1 MKIQI
6 SNFRILNSTM
16 NRLLFGA
23 AFFTLHSSL
32 FTLLASAQPAIPRD
46 AALEAKVEKTL
57 ARMTLDEK
65 IGQMLELNLDV
76 MGKMTVENAQID
88 REKVRSVLQ
97 QYGRSDAEVKE
108 MLKMTD
114 QEIIDKLG
122 AFPVDIYKGDTKRV
136 WQLNETMLDT
146 LISKWKVG
154 SILNAPGTRAPSVD
168 QWQKWI
174 RLIQEKSMKYL
185 GIPDIYGLDHNHGVT
200 YTAGGTLF
208 PQPINMGATFNT
220 ELVKTGAEIT
230 AYESR
235 AANCPWVYNPVVDL
249 SRDPRWPR
257 VYESFGEDAIVNA
270 KMVAAEIRGYQ
281 GDDNNHIDRFHVGT
295 STKHYFA
302 YGAPWT
308 GKDRTPAY
316 LSPQMIREKYF
327 EPFKAAALAGT
338 LTMMVNS
345 ASVNGV
351 PLHASYEYLT
361 KWLKEDLLWDGFLVT
376 DWADI
381 NNLFSREHVAKDK
394 KDAIRI
400 AIKAGIDMSMDPYS
414 VEFCILLKELVNEG
428 KVKMSRIDDAV
439 RRILRAKYRLGLFDE
454 PNTGGKGFEKFGSDE
469 FAAASLLAAEE
480 SIVLLKNED
489 GILPLKGNH
498 NSPLGMPLATKG
510 TQEFSTLNSQF
521 KKLLLTGP
529 NANQM
534 RCLHG
539 GWSYT
544 WQGSKA
550 EDLSEK
556 YKTIY
561 EALCNK
567 YGKDNIILE
576 QGVTYDENKAY
587 YDENE
592 PEIDKAVAAAA
603 QADIIIA
610 CIGENSYTE
619 TPGNLTDLWLSE
631 NQRNLVK
638 ALAKTGKPIIL
649 VLNEGRPR
657 LIADIEPL
665 AKAVIDILIPGN
677 YGGDA
682 LANLLAGDANF
693 SGKMPYTYPREI
705 NSLNT
710 YDYKVSEE
718 VGTMAGAY
726 NYDAKVSLQWP
737 FGYGLSYTTYEYS
750 NLKVDKASFTADDI
764 LTVTV
769 DVKNTG
775 SRAGK
780 EAVLLYSSDL
790 VASIVPDNK
799 RLRDF
804 TKISLE
810 PGETK
815 TVTFQLPAKALAF
828 VGADGKWT
836 LEEGDFLLKVGNQ
849 QIGTACTKTKVW
861 DTPNI

>member
-1 MKIQI
+1 MKR
-6 SNFRILNSTM
+6 SF
-16 NRLLFGA
+16 LFFVLGLIV
-23 AFFTLHSSL
+23 TS
-32 FTLLASAQPAIPRD
+32 ASAQKPAIPRD
-46 AALEAKVEKTL
+46 AALEAKIEKTL
-57 ARMTLDEK
+57 SKMTLDEK

-76 MGKMTVENAQID
+76 MGKMTVENAKVD

-97 QYGRSDAEVKE
+97 QYGRSDAEIDAMV
-108 MLKMTD
+108 KMTD

-122 AFPVDIYKGDTKRV
+122 SFPVDIYKGETKRV
-136 WQLNETMLDT
+136 WKLNEAMLDT

-154 SILNAPGTRAPSVD
+154 SILNAPGSSAATMD
-168 QWQKWI
+168 QWQQWI
-174 RLIQEKSMKYL
+174 RQIQAKSMKYL

-200 YTAGGTLF
+200 YTQGGTLF
-208 PQPINMGATFNT
+208 PQPINLGASFNT
-220 ELVKTGAEIT
+220 ELAFRGAEIT

-270 KMVAAEIRGYQ
+270 KMVAAEIKGYQ
-281 GDDNNHIDRFHVGT
+281 GEDNNHIDRFHVGT

-316 LSPQMIREKYF
+316 LAPQMIREKYF

-345 ASVNGV
+345 ASINGV
-351 PLHASYEYLT
+351 PVHASYEYLT
-361 KWLKEDLLWDGFLVT
+361 KWLKEDLQWDGFLVT

-381 NNLFSREHVAKDK
+381 NNLYSREKVAKDK

-400 AIKAGIDMSMDPYS
+400 AINAGIDMSMDPYS

-428 KVKMSRIDDAV
+428 KVPMTRIDDAV

-454 PNTGGKGFEKFGSDE
+454 PNTGGKGFEKFGSEE
-469 FAAASLLAAEE
+469 FAHASLKAAEE
-480 SIVLLKNED
+480 SEVLLKNES
-489 GILPLKGNH
+489 ILPLAKG
-498 NSPLGMPLATKG
+498 
-510 TQEFSTLNSQF
+510 
-521 KKLLLTGP
+521 KKILLTGP

-544 WQGSKA
+544 WQGSRA
-550 EDLSEK
+550 ENLAEK
-556 YKTIY
+556 YNTIY

-567 YGKDNIILE
+567 YGKENVILE
-576 QGVTYDENKAY
+576 QGVTYNENGAY

-603 QADIIIA
+603 KADVIIA
-610 CIGENSYTE
+610 AIGENSYTE

-665 AKAVIDILIPGN
+665 AKAVVDILIPGN

-693 SGKMPYTYPREI
+693 SAKLPYTYPREI

-737 FGYGLSYTTYEYS
+737 FGYGLSYTTFEYS
-750 NLKVDKASFTADDI
+750 NLKVDKAQFTADDI
-764 LTVTV
+764 LTVSV

-775 SRAGK
+775 SCAGK

-790 VASIVPDNK
+790 IASIVPDNK

-804 TKISLE
+804 TKISLNA
-810 PGETK
+810 GETK
-815 TVTFQLPAKALAF
+815 TVTFKLPANKLAF
-828 VGADGKWT
+828 VGADGRWT
-836 LEEGDFLLKVGNQ
+836 LEEGDFILKIGNQ
-849 QIGTACTKTKVW
+849 TVPTVCTQTKIW
-861 DTPNI
+861 DEPNI

>member
-1 MKIQI
+1 MKKR
-6 SNFRILNSTM
+6 FLILVSACVAI
-16 NRLLFGA
+16 A
-23 AFFTLHSSL
+23 AQ
-32 FTLLASAQPAIPRD
+32 AQKPAIPRD

-57 ARMTLDEK
+57 AKMTLDEK
-65 IGQMLELNLDV
+65 IGQMLELNLDII
-76 MGKMTVENAQID
+76 GKMTVENAKVD

-97 QYGRSDAEVKE
+97 QYGRSAEEVE
-108 MLKMTD
+108 NMLKKTD
-114 QEIIDKLG
+114 QEIIDLLG
-122 AFPVDIYKGDTKRV
+122 GFPVDIYQGDTKRV
-136 WQLNETMLDT
+136 WKLNEVMLDT

-154 SILNAPGTRAPSVD
+154 SILNAPGTRAPKVD
-168 QWQKWI
+168 EWQKWI

-200 YTAGGTLF
+200 YTQGGTLF
-208 PQPINMGATFNT
+208 PQPINLGASFNT
-220 ELVKTGAEIT
+220 DLAFRGAEIT

-257 VYESFGEDAIVNA
+257 VYESFGEDAILNA
-270 KMVAAEIRGYQ
+270 KMVVAEIKGYQ
-281 GDDNNHIDRFHVGT
+281 GEDNNHIDRFHVGT

-316 LSPQMIREKYF
+316 LNPQMIREKYF

-351 PLHASYEYLT
+351 PVHASYEYLT
-361 KWLKEDLLWDGFLVT
+361 KWLKEDLQWDGFLVT

-381 NNLFSREHVAKDK
+381 NNLFSREKVAKDK

-400 AIKAGIDMSMDPYS
+400 AINAGIDMSMDPYS
-414 VEFCILLKELVNEG
+414 VDFCILLKELVLEG
-428 KVKMSRIDDAV
+428 KVKQERIDDAV

-454 PNTGGKGFEKFGSDE
+454 PNTGGKGFEKFGCEE
-469 FAAASLLAAEE
+469 FAQASLKAAEE

-489 GILPLKGNH
+489 NILPLNGQSSMVNGQSSMV
-498 NSPLGMPLATKG
+498 NG
-510 TQEFSTLNSQF
+510 QC
-521 KKLLLTGP
+521 KKILLTGP

-556 YKTIY
+556 YNTIY

-567 YGKDNIILE
+567 YGKENIILE
-576 QGVTYDENKAY
+576 QGVTYNENGAY

-603 QADIIIA
+603 KADVIIA
-610 CIGENSYTE
+610 AIGENSYTE
-619 TPGNLTDLWLSE
+619 TPGNLSDLWLSE

-638 ALAKTGKPIIL
+638 AFAKTGKPIIL

-665 AKAVIDILIPGN
+665 AKAVVDILIPGN

-693 SGKMPYTYPREI
+693 SAKMPYTYPREI

-737 FGYGLSYTTYEYS
+737 FGFGLSYTTFEYS
-750 NLKVDKASFTADDI
+750 NMKVDKSQFTADDV

-775 SRAGK
+775 AKAGK

-790 VASIVPDNK
+790 IASVVPDNR

-810 PGETK
+810 PGEVK
-815 TVTFQLPAKALAF
+815 TVTFQLPASKLAF

-836 LEEGDFLLKVGNQ
+836 LEEGDFILKIGNQ
-849 QIGTACTKTKVW
+849 TVPTACTQTKIW
-861 DTPNI
+861 DEPNI

>member
-1 MKIQI
+1 MMTTCVLAL
-6 SNFRILNSTM
+6 SAMTM
-16 NRLLFGA
+16 
-23 AFFTLHSSL
+23 
-32 FTLLASAQPAIPRD
+32 SAQPAIPRD
-46 AALEAKVEKTL
+46 AALEAKIEKTL
-57 ARMTLDEK
+57 AKMTLDEK

-76 MGKMTVENAQID
+76 MGKMTVENAKVD
-88 REKVRSVLQ
+88 REKVRSVMQ
-97 QYGRSDAEVKE
+97 QYGRSDQETEA

-114 QEIIDKLG
+114 QQIIDKLG
-122 AFPVDIYKGDTKRV
+122 AFPVDIYSGETKRV
-136 WQLNETMLDT
+136 WKINETMLDT

-154 SILNAPGTRAPSVD
+154 SILNAPGSRAANKD
-168 QWQKWI
+168 DWQKWI
-174 RLIQEKSMKYL
+174 RLIQEKSMKHL
-185 GIPDIYGLDHNHGVT
+185 GIPNIYGLDHNHGVT
-200 YTAGGTLF
+200 YTQGGTLF
-208 PQPINMGATFNT
+208 PQPINIGASFNVLLA
-220 ELVKTGAEIT
+220 EEGAEIT

-257 VYESFGEDAIVNA
+257 VYESFGEDAILNA
-270 KMVAAEIRGYQ
+270 QMVAHEIKGYQ
-281 GDDNNHIDRFHVGT
+281 GDDPNHIDRFHVGT

-316 LSPQMIREKYF
+316 LSPLMLREKYF

-345 ASVNGV
+345 ASINGV
-351 PLHASYEYLT
+351 PVHASYEYLT
-361 KWLKEDLLWDGFLVT
+361 KWLKEDLQWDGFLVT

-381 NNLFSREHVAKDK
+381 NNLYTREKVAKDK

-400 AIKAGIDMSMDPYS
+400 AINAGIDMSMDPYS

-428 KVKMSRIDDAV
+428 KVKMERIDDAV

-454 PNTGGKGFEKFGSDE
+454 PNTGGEGYEKFGCDE
-469 FAAASLLAAEE
+469 FAAASLKAAEE
-480 SIVLLKNED
+480 SEILLKNED
-489 GILPLKGNH
+489 NILPLAKG
-498 NSPLGMPLATKG
+498 
-510 TQEFSTLNSQF
+510 
-521 KKLLLTGP
+521 KKILLTGP

-550 EDLSEK
+550 EDMSEK
-556 YKTIY
+556 YNTIY

-567 YGKDNIILE
+567 YGKENVILE
-576 QGVTYDENKAY
+576 QGVTYNEDGAY

-592 PEIDKAVAAAA
+592 PQIDKAVAAAA
-603 QADIIIA
+603 QADVIIA
-610 CIGENSYTE
+610 AIGENSYTE

-665 AKAVIDILIPGN
+665 AKAVVDILIPGN
-677 YGGDA
+677 YGADA

-693 SGKMPYTYPREI
+693 SARLPYTYPREI

-737 FGYGLSYTTYEYS
+737 FGYGLSYTTFEYS
-750 NLKVDKASFTADDI
+750 NITVDKEEFTADDTLFVGVEI
-764 LTVTV
+764 
-769 DVKNTG
+769 KNTG
-775 SRAGK
+775 KRTGK
-780 EAVLLYSSDL
+780 EVVLLYSSDL
-790 VASIVPDNK
+790 VASVVPDNK

-804 TKISLE
+804 SKVELE
-810 PGETK
+810 PDQDVAVIFEI
-815 TVTFQLPAKALAF
+815 PAKELAY
-828 VGADGKWT
+828 VGADGKWI
-836 LEEGDFLLKVGNQ
+836 LEEGDFILKIGNLT
-849 QIGTACTKTKVW
+849 IPARCTKTKVW

>member
-1 MKIQI
+1 MFLLSLQAEFI
-6 SNFRILNSTM
+6 NSTQFM
-16 NRLLFGA
+16 KKTILSITMICA
-23 AFFTLHSSL
+23 ATMMQ
-32 FTLLASAQPAIPRD
+32 AQKPAIPRD
-46 AALEAKVEKTL
+46 AVLEAKIEKTL
-57 ARMTLDEK
+57 AKMTLDEK
-65 IGQMLELNLDV
+65 IGQMLELNLDII
-76 MGKMTVENAQID
+76 GKMTVENAKVD
-88 REKVRSVLQ
+88 REKVRSVMQ
-97 QYGRSDAEVKE
+97 QYGRSEAEIKDL
-108 MLKMTD
+108 LKMTD
-114 QEIIDKLG
+114 QQIIDKLG
-122 AFPVDIYKGDTKRV
+122 GFPVDIYQGDTKRV
-136 WQLNETMLDT
+136 WKLNEQMLDT

-154 SILNAPGTRAPSVD
+154 SILNAPGTKAPTVA
-168 QWQKWI
+168 QWQQWI
-174 RLIQEKSMKYL
+174 QLIQKKSMKYL

-200 YTAGGTLF
+200 YTQGGTLF
-208 PQPINMGATFNT
+208 PQPINLGASFNT
-220 ELVKTGAEIT
+220 ELARRGAEIT

-257 VYESFGEDAIVNA
+257 VYESFGEDAIVNS
-270 KMVAAEIRGYQ
+270 KMVTAEIKGYQ
-281 GDDNNHIDRFHVGT
+281 GDDNNHIDQYHVGT

-351 PLHASYEYLT
+351 PVHASYEYLT
-361 KWLKEDLLWDGFLVT
+361 KWLKEDLQWDGFLVT

-400 AIKAGIDMSMDPYS
+400 AINAGIDMSMDPYS
-414 VEFCILLKELVNEG
+414 VEFCILLKELVQEG

-439 RRILRAKYRLGLFDE
+439 RRILRAKYRLGLFE
-454 PNTGGKGFEKFGSDE
+454 KPNTGGKGFEKFGSAE
-469 FAAASLLAAEE
+469 FAAASLKAAEE
-480 SIVLLKNED
+480 SEVLLKNE
-489 GILPLKGNH
+489 GNILPLAKG
-498 NSPLGMPLATKG
+498 
-510 TQEFSTLNSQF
+510 
-521 KKLLLTGP
+521 KKILLTGP

-550 EDLSEK
+550 EELSEK
-556 YKTIY
+556 YNTIY

-567 YGKDNIILE
+567 YGKENIILE
-576 QGVTYDENKAY
+576 QGVTYNEDGAY
-587 YDENE
+587 YDENT

-603 QADIIIA
+603 KADVIIA
-610 CIGENSYTE
+610 AIGENSYTE

-665 AKAVIDILIPGN
+665 AKAVVDILIPGN

-693 SGKMPYTYPREI
+693 SAKMPYTYPREI

-737 FGYGLSYTTYEYS
+737 FGYGLSYTTFEYS
-750 NLKVDKASFTADDI
+750 NLKVDKAAFTADDM
-764 LTVTV
+764 LTISV

-775 SRAGK
+775 AKTGK

-804 TKISLE
+804 TKIELQ

-836 LEEGDFLLKVGNQ
+836 LEEGDFILKIGNQ
-849 QIGTACTKTKVW
+849 TAPIVCKQTKVW
-861 DTPNI
+861 DEPNI

>member
-1 MKIQI
+1 MIT
-6 SNFRILNSTM
+6 NSIK
-16 NRLLFGA
+16 RLALGV
-23 AFFTLHSSL
+23 AFFTLSPFHL
-32 FTLLASAQPAIPRD
+32 FTSAQAIPRD

-76 MGKMTVENAQID
+76 MGKMTVENAQVD

-220 ELVKTGAEIT
+220 ELVFKGAEIT

-302 YGAPWT
+302 YGAPWS

-345 ASVNGV
+345 ASINGV
-351 PLHASYEYLT
+351 PVHASYEYLT
-361 KWLKEDLLWDGFLVT
+361 KWLKEDLQWDGFLVT

-400 AIKAGIDMSMDPYS
+400 AINAGIDMSMDPYS

-454 PNTGGKGFEKFGSDE
+454 PNTGGKGFEKFGCDE
-469 FAAASLLAAEE
+469 FAAASLKAAEE
-480 SIVLLKNED
+480 SIVLLKNETSPNLPK
-489 GILPLKGNH
+489 GEGLLPLTQEKLQKLH
-498 NSPLGMPLATKG
+498 STSPLAGDKRG
-510 TQEFSTLNSQF
+510 VSI
-521 KKLLLTGP
+521 LLTGP

-556 YKTIY
+556 YNTIY

-567 YGKDNIILE
+567 YGKENIILE

-665 AKAVIDILIPGN
+665 AKAVVDILIPGN

-693 SGKMPYTYPREI
+693 SAKMPYTYPREI

-750 NLKVDKASFTADDI
+750 NLKVDKASFTADDM

-828 VGADGKWT
+828 VGADGKWI

>member
-1 MKIQI
+1 MLKQLTL
-6 SNFRILNSTM
+6 SAV
-16 NRLLFGA
+16 LLMAGT
-23 AFFTLHSSL
+23 TLM
-32 FTLLASAQPAIPRD
+32 AQGPATFRD
-46 AALEAKVEKTL
+46 AKLEAKVEKTL
-57 ARMTLDEK
+57 SKMTLDEK

-76 MGKMTVENAQID
+76 MGKMTVENAKVD

-97 QYGRSDAEVKE
+97 QYGRPESEVNA

-122 AFPVDIYKGDTKRV
+122 NYPVDIYQGETKRI
-136 WQLNETMLDT
+136 WKLNETMLDT

-154 SILNAPGTRAPSVD
+154 SILNAPGTRAPSVE
-168 QWQKWI
+168 QWQEWI
-174 RLIQEKSMKYL
+174 QLIQQKSMKYL

-200 YTAGGTLF
+200 YTQGGTLF
-208 PQPINMGATFNT
+208 PQPINLGATFNT
-220 ELVKTGAEIT
+220 ELARIGAEIT

-257 VYESFGEDAIVNA
+257 VYESFGEDAIVNS
-270 KMVAAEIRGYQ
+270 KMVVAEIKGYQ
-281 GDDNNHIDRFHVGT
+281 GDDPNHIDQFHVGT

-327 EPFKAAALAGT
+327 EPFKQAALAGT

-345 ASVNGV
+345 ASINGV
-351 PLHASYEYLT
+351 PVHASYEYLT
-361 KWLKEDLLWDGFLVT
+361 KWLKEDLGWDGFLVT

-381 NNLFSREHVAKDK
+381 NNLFSREKVAKDK

-400 AIKAGIDMSMDPYS
+400 AINAGIDMSMDPYS
-414 VEFCILLKELVNEG
+414 VEFCVLLKELVNEG

-439 RRILRAKYRLGLFDE
+439 RRILRAKYRLGLFDK

-469 FAAASLLAAEE
+469 FAQQALQAAEE
-480 SIVLLKNED
+480 SMVLLKNE
-489 GILPLKGNH
+489 GNLLPLDG
-498 NSPLGMPLATKG
+498 SR
-510 TQEFSTLNSQF
+510 F
-521 KKLLLTGP
+521 KVQCSKILLTGP

-556 YKTIY
+556 YNTIY

-567 YGKDNIILE
+567 YGQENIILE
-576 QGVTYDENKAY
+576 QGVTYNENGAY
-587 YDENE
+587 YDENK
-592 PEIDKAVAAAA
+592 PEIEKAVKAAA
-603 QADIIIA
+603 QADVIIA

-619 TPGNLTDLWLSE
+619 TPGNLSDLWLSK
-631 NQRNLVK
+631 NQRDLVK
-638 ALAKTGKPIIL
+638 ALAKTGKPIVL

-665 AKAVIDILIPGN
+665 AKAVVDILIPGN

-737 FGYGLSYTTYEYS
+737 FGYGMSYTTFEYS
-750 NLKVDKASFTADDI
+750 NLRVDRQQFTADDV
-764 LTVTV
+764 LTVSV

-790 VASIVPDNK
+790 VASIVPDNR

-804 TKISLE
+804 SKVALE

-815 TVTFQLPAKALAF
+815 TVTFRLPAKDLAF
-828 VGADGKWT
+828 VGADCRWT
-836 LEEGDFLLKVGNQ
+836 LEEGDFVLR
-849 QIGTACTKTKVW
+849 IGRLEQTITCSQTKVW
-861 DTPNI
+861 DEPNI

>member
-1 MKIQI
+1 MKQ
-6 SNFRILNSTM
+6 
-16 NRLLFGA
+16 LFLSA
-23 AFFTLHSSL
+23 VLMLMETSL
-32 FTLLASAQPAIPRD
+32 FAQKPAIPRD
-46 AALEAKVEKTL
+46 AKIEAKIEKQL
-57 ARMTLDEK
+57 AKMSLDEK
-65 IGQMLELNLDV
+65 IGQMLELNLDI
-76 MGKMTVENAQID
+76 MGK
-88 REKVRSVLQ
+88 
-97 QYGRSDAEVKE
+97 YDAN
-108 MLKMTD
+108 
-114 QEIIDKLG
+114 G
-122 AFPVDIYKGDTKRV
+122 V
-136 WQLNETMLDT
+136 WKLNETMLDT
-146 LISKWKVG
+146 CISKYKVG
-154 SILNAPGTRAPSVD
+154 SLLNAPGTRAATID
-168 QWQKWI
+168 QWQYWI
-174 RLIQEKSMKYL
+174 RLIQEKSMKHI

-200 YTAGGTLF
+200 YTQGGTLF
-208 PQPINMGATFNT
+208 PQPINLGASFNT
-220 ELVKTGAEIT
+220 ELARIGAEIT

-249 SRDPRWPR
+249 GRDPRWPR
-257 VYESFGEDAIVNA
+257 IWESFGEDAIVNS
-270 KMVAAEIRGYQ
+270 KMVVAQLKGYQ
-281 GDDNNHIDRFHVGT
+281 GNDPNHIDRFHVGT

-316 LSPQMIREKYF
+316 LNPQIIREKYF

-361 KWLKEDLLWDGFLVT
+361 KWLKEDLQWDGFLVT

-381 NNLFSREHVAKDK
+381 NNLFTREKVAKDK

-400 AIKAGIDMSMDPYS
+400 AINAGIDMSMDPYS
-414 VEFCILLKELVNEG
+414 VDFCILLKQLVQEG
-428 KVKMSRIDDAV
+428 QVKMDRIDDAV

-454 PNTGGKGFEKFGSDE
+454 PNTGGKGYEKFGCEE
-469 FAAASLLAAEE
+469 FAQASLKAAEE
-480 SIVLLKNED
+480 SIVLLKND
-489 GILPLKGNH
+489 GILPLQTSNVKI
-498 NSPLGMPLATKG
+498 
-510 TQEFSTLNSQF
+510 
-521 KKLLLTGP
+521 LLTGP

-544 WQGSKA
+544 WQGSRA

-556 YKTIY
+556 YNTIY
-561 EALCNK
+561 EALCQK
-567 YGKDNIILE
+567 YGQGNVILE
-576 QGVTYDENKAY
+576 QGVTYNEEGVY
-587 YDENE
+587 YNE
-592 PEIDKAVAAAA
+592 HTPEIDKAVAAAA
-603 QADIIIA
+603 GADVIIA

-619 TPGNLTDLWLSE
+619 TPGNLSNLWLSE

-638 ALAKTGKPIIL
+638 ELAKTGKPVIL

-657 LIADIEPL
+657 LIADIEPI
-665 AKAVIDILIPGN
+665 AKAVVDIFLPGN

-693 SGKMPYTYPREI
+693 SAKMPYTYPKEI
-705 NSLNT
+705 NSLHT

-726 NYDAKVSLQWP
+726 DYDAKVSLQWP
-737 FGYGLSYTTYEYS
+737 FGYGLSYTTFEYS
-750 NLKVDKASFTADDI
+750 NLRVDKTSFTADDM
-764 LTVTV
+764 LTVSV

-790 VASIVPDNK
+790 VASIVPDNR

-804 TKISLE
+804 TKVELQ
-810 PGETK
+810 PGEQK
-815 TVTFQLPAKALAF
+815 TVTFQLPAKQLAF
-828 VGADGKWT
+828 VGADCRWT
-836 LEEGDFLLKVGNQ
+836 LEEGDFKLRVGRLEQ
-849 QIGTACTKTKVW
+849 TITCSQTKIW

>member
-1 MKIQI
+1 MMKK
-6 SNFRILNSTM
+6 
-16 NRLLFGA
+16 
-23 AFFTLHSSL
+23 TLTSIIIGCAVGVAMAQSSV
-32 FTLLASAQPAIPRD
+32 TPAIPRD
-46 AALEAKVEKTL
+46 AKMEAKIEKTL
-57 ARMTLDEK
+57 KKMTLDEK

-76 MGKMTVENAQID
+76 MGKMTIENAKVD
-88 REKVRSVLQ
+88 REKVRSVMQ
-97 QYGRSDAEVKE
+97 QYGRSAEETKAI
-108 MLKMTD
+108 LKMTD

-122 AFPVDIYKGDTKRV
+122 GFPVDIYSGDTKRV
-136 WQLNETMLDT
+136 WKLNETMLDT

-168 QWQKWI
+168 QWQEWI
-174 RLIQEKSMKYL
+174 KLIQEKSMKYI

-200 YTAGGTLF
+200 YTQGGTLF
-208 PQPINMGATFNT
+208 PQPINLGASFNT
-220 ELVKTGAEIT
+220 DLAFIGAEIT

-257 VYESFGEDAIVNA
+257 VYESFGEDAILNS
-270 KMVAAEIRGYQ
+270 KMVVAEIKGYQ
-281 GDDNNHIDRFHVGT
+281 GDDPNHIDRFHVGT

-351 PLHASYEYLT
+351 PVHASYEYLT
-361 KWLKEDLLWDGFLVT
+361 KWLKEDLGWDGMLVT

-381 NNLFSREHVAKDK
+381 NNLYTREKVAKDK

-400 AIKAGIDMSMDPYS
+400 AINAGIDMSMDPYS
-414 VEFCILLKELVNEG
+414 VEFCVLLKELVNEG
-428 KVKMSRIDDAV
+428 KVPMSRIDDAV
-439 RRILRAKYRLGLFDE
+439 RRILRVKYRLNLFTE
-454 PNTGGKGFEKFGSDE
+454 PNTGGKGFEKFGCDE
-469 FAAASLLAAEE
+469 FAAKALQAAEE
-480 SIVLLKNED
+480 SIVLLKND
-489 GILPLKGNH
+489 GLLPLVKG
-498 NSPLGMPLATKG
+498 
-510 TQEFSTLNSQF
+510 
-521 KKLLLTGP
+521 KKILLTGP

-550 EDLSEK
+550 EDLAEK
-556 YKTIY
+556 YNTIY

-567 YGKDNIILE
+567 YGKENIILE
-576 QGVTYDENKAY
+576 QGVTYKEDGAY

-592 PEIDKAVAAAA
+592 PQIEKAVAAAA
-603 QADIIIA
+603 KADVIIA
-610 CIGENSYTE
+610 AIGENSYTE
-619 TPGNLTDLWLSE
+619 TPGNLSDLWLSE

-638 ALAKTGKPIIL
+638 ELAKTGKPIIL
-649 VLNEGRPR
+649 ILNEGRPR

-665 AKAVIDILIPGN
+665 AKSVVNILIPGN

-693 SGKMPYTYPREI
+693 SAKMPYTYPREI

-737 FGYGLSYTTYEYS
+737 FGYGISYTTYEYS
-750 NLKVDKASFTADDI
+750 NLKVDKPSFTADDI

-804 TKISLE
+804 TKIALE
-810 PGETK
+810 PGEVK
-815 TVTFQLPAKALAF
+815 TVTFQLPAKNLAF

-836 LEEGDFLLKVGNQ
+836 LEEGDFNLKVGNQ
-849 QIGTACTKTKVW
+849 TVPTACSQTKVW
-861 DTPNI
+861 DEPNI

>member
-1 MKIQI
+1 MKKMMTTCVLAL
-6 SNFRILNSTM
+6 SAMTM
-16 NRLLFGA
+16 
-23 AFFTLHSSL
+23 
-32 FTLLASAQPAIPRD
+32 SAQPAIPRD
-46 AALEAKVEKTL
+46 AALEAKIEKTL
-57 ARMTLDEK
+57 AKMTLDEK

-76 MGKMTVENAQID
+76 MGKMTVENAKVD

-97 QYGRSDAEVKE
+97 QYGRSSEEVE
-108 MLKMTD
+108 DMLKQTD
-114 QEIIDKLG
+114 QQIIDKLG
-122 AFPVDIYKGDTKRV
+122 AFPVDIYQGETKRV

-174 RLIQEKSMKYL
+174 RLIQEKSMKYI
-185 GIPDIYGLDHNHGVT
+185 GVPDIYGLDHNHGVT

-208 PQPINMGATFNT
+208 PQPINIGASFNT
-220 ELVKTGAEIT
+220 ELAKTGAEIT

-235 AANCPWVYNPVVDL
+235 AGNCPWVYNPVVDL

-257 VYESFGEDAIVNA
+257 VWESFGEDAIVNS
-270 KMVAAEIRGYQ
+270 KMVVAEIKGYQ
-281 GDDNNHIDRFHVGT
+281 GDDPNHIDRFHVGT

-316 LSPQMIREKYF
+316 LSPQMLREKYF
-327 EPFKAAALAGT
+327 EPFKQAALAGT

-345 ASVNGV
+345 ASINGV
-351 PLHASYEYLT
+351 PVHASYEYLT
-361 KWLKEDLLWDGFLVT
+361 KWLKEDLQWDGFLVT

-381 NNLFSREHVAKDK
+381 NNLFSREKVAKDK

-400 AIKAGIDMSMDPYS
+400 AVNAGIDMSMDPYS
-414 VEFCILLKELVNEG
+414 VDFCILLKELVNEG
-428 KVKMSRIDDAV
+428 KVSMARIDDAV

-454 PNTGGKGFEKFGSDE
+454 PNTGGKGYEKFGSDE
-469 FAAASLLAAEE
+469 FAAASLRAAEE

-489 GILPLKGNH
+489 NILPLDI
-498 NSPLGMPLATKG
+498 TK
-510 TQEFSTLNSQF
+510 F
-521 KKLLLTGP
+521 KAQSSKFKVLLTGP

-544 WQGSKA
+544 WQGSRA
-550 EDLSEK
+550 EELTEK
-556 YKTIY
+556 YNTIY
-561 EALCNK
+561 EALCQK
-567 YGKDNIILE
+567 YGKENIILE
-576 QGVTYDENKAY
+576 QGVTYNENGAY

-592 PEIDKAVAAAA
+592 PEIQKAVDAAA

-638 ALAKTGKPIIL
+638 ALAQTNKPIIL

-657 LIADIEPL
+657 LITDIEPL
-665 AKAVIDILIPGN
+665 AKAVVDIFIPGN
-677 YGGDA
+677 YGADA
-682 LANLLAGDANF
+682 LVNLLAGDVNF
-693 SGKMPYTYPREI
+693 SAKMPYTYPREI

-726 NYDAKVSLQWP
+726 NYDAKVSLMWP
-737 FGYGLSYTTYEYS
+737 FGYGLSYTTYEYA
-750 NLKVDKASFTADDI
+750 NLQVDKSSFTASDM

-775 SRAGK
+775 NRAGK

-790 VASIVPDNK
+790 IASVVPDNK

-804 TKISLE
+804 TKIELQ

-815 TVTFQLPAKALAF
+815 TVTFQLPAKSLAF
-828 VGADGKWT
+828 VGADGRWT
-836 LEEGDFLLKVGNQ
+836 LEEGDFLLK
-849 QIGTACTKTKVW
+849 IGSQSVRTACSETKVW

>member
-1 MKIQI
+1 M
-6 SNFRILNSTM
+6 RYLLSTVVLM
-16 NRLLFGA
+16 LTA
-23 AFFTLHSSL
+23 MPV
-32 FTLLASAQPAIPRD
+32 SAQFAIPRD
-46 AALEAKVEKTL
+46 AKLEAKVEKTL
-57 ARMTLDEK
+57 GKMTLDEK
-65 IGQMLELNLDV
+65 IGQMLQLNLDI
-76 MGKMTVENAQID
+76 MGK
-88 REKVRSVLQ
+88 
-97 QYGRSDAEVKE
+97 YDAS
-108 MLKMTD
+108 
-114 QEIIDKLG
+114 
-122 AFPVDIYKGDTKRV
+122 RV

-146 LISKWKVG
+146 CISKWKVG
-154 SILNAPGTRAPSVD
+154 SILNAPGTRAATVA
-168 QWQKWI
+168 QWQEWI
-174 RLIQEKSMKYL
+174 ELIQKKSMKYL

-200 YTAGGTLF
+200 YTQGGTLF
-208 PQPINMGATFNT
+208 PQPINIGASFNT
-220 ELVKTGAEIT
+220 ELARIGAEIT

-235 AANCPWVYNPVVDL
+235 AANCPWVFNPVVDL

-257 VYESFGEDAIVNA
+257 VWESFGEDAVVNS
-270 KMVAAEIRGYQ
+270 KMVVAEIKGYQ
-281 GDDNNHIDRFHVGT
+281 GDDPNHIDQYHVGT

-327 EPFKAAALAGT
+327 EPFKQAALAGT

-345 ASVNGV
+345 GSINGV
-351 PLHASYEYLT
+351 PVHASYEYLT
-361 KWLKEDLLWDGFLVT
+361 KWLKEDLQWDGFLVT

-400 AIKAGIDMSMDPYS
+400 AINAGIDMSMDPYS
-414 VEFCILLKELVNEG
+414 VDFCVLLKELVNEG

-439 RRILRAKYRLGLFDE
+439 RRILRAKYRLGLFDK
-454 PNTGGKGFEKFGSDE
+454 PNTGGKGYEKFGSDE
-469 FAAASLLAAEE
+469 HAQKALQAAEE
-480 SIVLLKNED
+480 SEVLLKNE
-489 GILPLKGNH
+489 GNILPLDKG
-498 NSPLGMPLATKG
+498 
-510 TQEFSTLNSQF
+510 
-521 KKLLLTGP
+521 KKILLTGP

-544 WQGSKA
+544 WQGSNA
-550 EDLSEK
+550 EDLAEK
-556 YKTIY
+556 YNTIY

-567 YGKDNIILE
+567 YGKDYIILE
-576 QGVTYDENKAY
+576 QGVTYKERGRY
-587 YDENE
+587 HEENE
-592 PEIDKAVAAAA
+592 PQIQKAVNAAA
-603 QADIIIA
+603 QADVIIA

-619 TPGNLTDLWLSE
+619 TPGNLSDLWLSK
-631 NQRNLVK
+631 NQRDLVK

-665 AKAVIDILIPGN
+665 AKAVVDILIPGN

-682 LANLLAGDANF
+682 LANLLAGDTNF

-710 YDYKVSEE
+710 YDYKVSEA

-737 FGYGLSYTTYEYS
+737 FGYGISYTTYEYS
-750 NLKVDKASFTADDI
+750 NLRVDKTSFTANDI

-790 VASIVPDNK
+790 VASIVPDNR

-804 TKISLE
+804 TKIALE

-815 TVTFQLPAKALAF
+815 TITFQLPAKNLAF
-828 VGADGKWT
+828 VGADGRWT
-836 LEEGDFLLKVGNQ
+836 LEEGDFLLRVGRL
-849 QIGTACTKTKVW
+849 TVPTVCRETKIW
-861 DTPNI
+861 DKPNI

>member
-1 MKIQI
+1 MKRTFLTII
-6 SNFRILNSTM
+6 ITCAVA
-16 NRLLFGA
+16 GVW
-23 AFFTLHSSL
+23 
-32 FTLLASAQPAIPRD
+32 AQLRKPAIPRD
-46 AALEAKVEKTL
+46 EKLEAKVEKTL
-57 ARMTLDEK
+57 SKMSLDEK

-76 MGKMTVENAQID
+76 MGKMTVENAKVD
-88 REKVRSVLQ
+88 RDKVRSVLQ
-97 QYGRSDAEVKE
+97 QYGRSTKDIEDL
-108 MLKMTD
+108 LKMTD
-114 QEIIDKLG
+114 EQIIERLG
-122 AFPVDIYKGDTKRV
+122 SFPVDIYKGESRRV
-136 WQLNETMLDT
+136 WKLNENMLDT

-154 SILNAPGTRAPSVD
+154 SILNAPGTRAPSVE
-168 QWQKWI
+168 QWQQWI
-174 RLIQEKSMKYL
+174 GVIQEKSMKYL

-200 YTAGGTLF
+200 YTQGGTLF
-208 PQPINMGATFNT
+208 PQPINIGATFNT
-220 ELVKTGAEIT
+220 ELAKIGAEIT

-235 AANCPWVYNPVVDL
+235 AGNCPWVYNPVVDL

-257 VYESFGEDAIVNA
+257 VWESFGEDAIVNA
-270 KMVAAEIRGYQ
+270 RMVEAEIKGYQ
-281 GDDNNHIDRFHVGT
+281 GDDPNHIDKYHVGT

-302 YGAPWT
+302 YGAPWS

-345 ASVNGV
+345 GSVNGV
-351 PLHASYEYLT
+351 PVHASYEYLT
-361 KWLKEDLLWDGFLVT
+361 KWLKEDLQWDGFLVT

-394 KDAIRI
+394 KDAIRM
-400 AIKAGIDMSMDPYS
+400 AINAGIDMSMDPYS

-428 KVKMSRIDDAV
+428 KVPMSRIDDAV
-439 RRILRAKYRLGLFDE
+439 RRILRAKYRLGLFE
-454 PNTGGKGFEKFGSDE
+454 KPTTGGKGYEKFGSQEHADK
-469 FAAASLLAAEE
+469 ALQAAEE
-480 SIVLLKNED
+480 SMVLLKNKD
-489 GILPLKGNH
+489 NILPLK
-498 NSPLGMPLATKG
+498 T
-510 TQEFSTLNSQF
+510 NSQQPTA
-521 KKLLLTGP
+521 KILLTGP

-556 YKTIY
+556 YNTIY

-567 YGKDNIILE
+567 FGKENIILE
-576 QGVTYDENKAY
+576 QGVTYNENGAY
-587 YDENE
+587 YDELE
-592 PEIDKAVAAAA
+592 PQIDKAVTAAA
-603 QADIIIA
+603 QADVIIA
-610 CIGENSYTE
+610 AIGENSYTE
-619 TPGNLTDLWLSE
+619 TPGNLSDLWLSE

-638 ALAKTGKPIIL
+638 ELAKTGKPIVL

-657 LIADIEPL
+657 LLSDIEPL
-665 AKAVIDILIPGN
+665 AAAVVDIFIPGN

-726 NYDAKVSLQWP
+726 NYDAKVSLMWP
-737 FGYGLSYTTYEYS
+737 FGYGLSYTTFEYS
-750 NLKVDKASFTADDI
+750 NLRVDKKNFTADDV
-764 LTVTV
+764 LTVSV
-769 DVKNTG
+769 DVKNAG
-775 SRAGK
+775 SRVGK
-780 EAVLLYSSDL
+780 EAVQLYTSDL
-790 VASIVPDNK
+790 IASIVPDNK

-804 TKISLE
+804 TKVELQ
-810 PGETK
+810 PGETQ
-815 TVTFQLPAKALAF
+815 TVTFKLPAKSMAF
-828 VGADGKWT
+828 VGADGRWI
-836 LEEGDFLLKVGNQ
+836 LEEGDFILKVSGLSVPVV
-849 QIGTACTKTKVW
+849 CTQTKVW

>member
-1 MKIQI
+1 MRK
-6 SNFRILNSTM
+6 
-16 NRLLFGA
+16 
-23 AFFTLHSSL
+23 
-32 FTLLASAQPAIPRD
+32 TLLTIVTVCAAVAAQAQKPAIPRD

-57 ARMTLDEK
+57 AKMTLDEK

-76 MGKMTVENAQID
+76 LGKMTVENAKVD
-88 REKVRSVLQ
+88 REKVRSVMQ
-97 QYGRSDAEVKE
+97 QYGRGEEEVNAI
-108 MLKMTD
+108 LKMTD
-114 QEIIDKLG
+114 QEIIDKFG
-122 AFPVDIYKGDTKRV
+122 AYPIDIYQGDTRRV
-136 WQLNETMLDT
+136 WKINEAMLDT

-154 SILNAPGTRAPSVD
+154 SILNAPGSSAATRE
-168 QWQKWI
+168 QWLQWI
-174 RLIQEKSMKYL
+174 SQIQEKSMMYL

-200 YTAGGTLF
+200 YTLGGTLF
-208 PQPINMGATFNT
+208 PQPINLGASFNT
-220 ELVKTGAEIT
+220 ELARRGAEIT

-235 AANCPWVYNPVVDL
+235 AASCPWVYNPVVDL
-249 SRDPRWPR
+249 SRDPRWAR
-257 VYESFGEDAIVNA
+257 VYESFGEDAIVNS
-270 KMVAAEIRGYQ
+270 KMVVAEIKGYQ
-281 GDDNNHIDRFHVGT
+281 GDDNNHIDQYHVGT

-302 YGAPWT
+302 YGAPWS

-316 LSPQMIREKYF
+316 LNPQMIREKYF

-351 PLHASYEYLT
+351 PVHASYEYLT
-361 KWLKEDLLWDGFLVT
+361 KWLKEDLQWDGFLVT

-381 NNLFSREHVAKDK
+381 NNLYSREKVAKDK

-400 AIKAGIDMSMDPYS
+400 AINAGIDMSMDPYS

-428 KVKMSRIDDAV
+428 KVPMSRIDDAV
-439 RRILRAKYRLGLFDE
+439 RRILRAKYRLGLFE
-454 PNTGGKGFEKFGSDE
+454 KPNTGEKGYEKFGCEE
-469 FAAASLLAAEE
+469 FANASLKAAEE
-480 SIVLLKNED
+480 SEVLLKNEG
-489 GILPLKGNH
+489 GILPLAKG
-498 NSPLGMPLATKG
+498 
-510 TQEFSTLNSQF
+510 
-521 KKLLLTGP
+521 KKILLTGP

-534 RCLHG
+534 RCLLG

-550 EDLSEK
+550 EKHTEK
-556 YKTIY
+556 YNTIY

-567 YGKDNIILE
+567 YGKENVILE
-576 QGVTYDENKAY
+576 QGVTYNENGAY
-587 YDENE
+587 YEENE
-592 PEIDKAVAAAA
+592 PQISKAVAAAA

-610 CIGENSYTE
+610 AIGENSYTE

-631 NQRNLVK
+631 NQRDLVK

-665 AKAVIDILIPGN
+665 AKAVVDILIPGN
-677 YGGDA
+677 YGADA
-682 LANLLAGDANF
+682 LANLLAGDVNF
-693 SGKMPYTYPREI
+693 SAKLSYTYPREI

-737 FGYGLSYTTYEYS
+737 FGFGLSYTTYAYS
-750 NLKVDKASFTADDI
+750 NLKVDKAQFTADDVLKI
-764 LTVTV
+764 TV

-775 SRAGK
+775 KCAGK

-790 VASIVPDNK
+790 VASVVPDNK

-804 TKISLE
+804 TKIELQ
-810 PGETK
+810 PGEEK
-815 TVTFQLPAKALAF
+815 TVTFELPAKNLAF

-836 LEEGDFLLKVGNQ
+836 LEEGDFVLKVGDQTVNA
-849 QIGTACTKTKVW
+849 ACTQTKTW
-861 DTPNI
+861 ETPNI

>member
-1 MKIQI
+1 MIC
-6 SNFRILNSTM
+6 
-16 NRLLFGA
+16 A
-23 AFFTLHSSL
+23 ASMMH
-32 FTLLASAQPAIPRD
+32 AQKPAIPRD
-46 AALEAKVEKTL
+46 AVLEAKIEKTL
-57 ARMTLDEK
+57 AKMTLDEK
-65 IGQMLELNLDV
+65 IGQMLELNLDII
-76 MGKMTVENAQID
+76 GKMTVENAKVD
-88 REKVRSVLQ
+88 REKVRSVMQ
-97 QYGRSDAEVKE
+97 QYGRSEAEIKDL
-108 MLKMTD
+108 LKMTD
-114 QEIIDKLG
+114 QQIIDKLG
-122 AFPVDIYKGDTKRV
+122 GFPVDIYQGDTKRV
-136 WQLNETMLDT
+136 WKLNEQMLDT

-154 SILNAPGTRAPSVD
+154 SILNAPGTKAPTVA
-168 QWQKWI
+168 QWQQWI
-174 RLIQEKSMKYL
+174 QLIQKKSMKYL

-200 YTAGGTLF
+200 YTQGGTLF
-208 PQPINMGATFNT
+208 PQPINLGASFNT
-220 ELVKTGAEIT
+220 ELARRGAEIT

-257 VYESFGEDAIVNA
+257 VYESFGEDAIVNS
-270 KMVAAEIRGYQ
+270 KMVTAEIKGYQ
-281 GDDNNHIDRFHVGT
+281 GDDNNHIDQYHVGT

-351 PLHASYEYLT
+351 PVHASYEYLT
-361 KWLKEDLLWDGFLVT
+361 KWLKEDLQWDGFLVT

-400 AIKAGIDMSMDPYS
+400 AINAGIDMSMDPYS
-414 VEFCILLKELVNEG
+414 VEFCILLKELVQEG

-439 RRILRAKYRLGLFDE
+439 RRILRAKYRLGLFE
-454 PNTGGKGFEKFGSDE
+454 KPNTGGKGFEKFRSAE
-469 FAAASLLAAEE
+469 FAAASLKAAEE
-480 SIVLLKNED
+480 SEVLLKNE
-489 GILPLKGNH
+489 GNILPLAKG
-498 NSPLGMPLATKG
+498 
-510 TQEFSTLNSQF
+510 
-521 KKLLLTGP
+521 KKILLTGP

-550 EDLSEK
+550 EELSEK
-556 YKTIY
+556 YNTIY

-567 YGKDNIILE
+567 YGKENIILE
-576 QGVTYDENKAY
+576 QGVTYNENGAY

-592 PEIDKAVAAAA
+592 PQIDKAVAAADK
-603 QADIIIA
+603 ADVIIA

-619 TPGNLTDLWLSE
+619 TPGNLNDLWLSA

-638 ALAKTGKPIIL
+638 ALAKTGKPIVM

-665 AKAVIDILIPGN
+665 AKAVVDILIPGN

-693 SGKMPYTYPREI
+693 SAKMPYTYPREI

-737 FGYGLSYTTYEYS
+737 FGYGISYTTYEYS
-750 NLKVDKASFTADDI
+750 NLKVDKKQFTAADV
-764 LTVTV
+764 LTVSV

-775 SRAGK
+775 AKAGK

-804 TKISLE
+804 TKIELQ
-810 PGETK
+810 PGEVK
-815 TVTFQLPAKALAF
+815 TVTFQLPAKNLAF

-836 LEEGDFLLKVGNQ
+836 LEEGDFILKVGNQ
-849 QIGTACTKTKVW
+849 TVGTACTQTKIW
-861 DTPNI
+861 DEPNI

>member
-1 MKIQI
+1 MIVAC
-6 SNFRILNSTM
+6 
-16 NRLLFGA
+16 A
-23 AFFTLHSSL
+23 AIVVQ
-32 FTLLASAQPAIPRD
+32 AQKPAIPRD

-57 ARMTLDEK
+57 AKMTLDEK

-76 MGKMTVENAQID
+76 MGNMKVENAKVD
-88 REKVRSVLQ
+88 REKVRSVMQ
-97 QYGRSDAEVKE
+97 QYGTPKAEADAV
-108 MLKMTD
+108 LKMTD
-114 QEIIDKLG
+114 AQIIERFG
-122 AFPVDIYKGDTKRV
+122 NYPVDIYQGDTKRV
-136 WQLNETMLDT
+136 WQLNEVMLDT

-154 SILNAPGTRAPSVD
+154 SILNAPGTRAPSVE

-174 RLIQEKSMKYL
+174 TLIQEKSMKYL

-200 YTAGGTLF
+200 YTQGGTLF
-208 PQPINMGATFNT
+208 PQPINLGASFNT
-220 ELVKTGAEIT
+220 DLAFRGAEIT

-257 VYESFGEDAIVNA
+257 VYESFGEDAILNS
-270 KMVAAEIRGYQ
+270 KMVVAEIKGYQ
-281 GDDNNHIDRFHVGT
+281 GEDNNHIDRFHVGT

-316 LSPQMIREKYF
+316 LNPQMIREKYF
-327 EPFKAAALAGT
+327 EPFKQAALAGT

-351 PLHASYEYLT
+351 PVHASYEYLT
-361 KWLKEDLLWDGFLVT
+361 KWLKEDLQWDGFLVT

-381 NNLFSREHVAKDK
+381 NNLFTREKVAKDK

-400 AIKAGIDMSMDPYS
+400 AINAGIDMSMDPYS

-454 PNTGGKGFEKFGSDE
+454 PNTGGKGFEKFGCDE
-469 FAAASLLAAEE
+469 FAKASLKAAEE
-480 SIVLLKNED
+480 SMVLLKNED
-489 GILPLKGNH
+489 NILPLH
-498 NSPLGMPLATKG
+498 TPHSSLPTPHSSLPTPP
-510 TQEFSTLNSQF
+510 SS
-521 KKLLLTGP
+521 KKILLTGP

-556 YKTIY
+556 YNTIY

-567 YGKDNIILE
+567 YGKENIILE
-576 QGVTYDENKAY
+576 QGVTYNEDGAY
-587 YDENE
+587 YDENT
-592 PEIDKAVAAAA
+592 PEIEKAVAAAA
-603 QADIIIA
+603 KADIIIA
-610 CIGENSYTE
+610 AIGENSYTE

-665 AKAVIDILIPGN
+665 AKAVVDILIPGN

-693 SGKMPYTYPREI
+693 SAKMPYTYPREI

-737 FGYGLSYTTYEYS
+737 FGYGLSYTTFEYS
-750 NLKVDKASFTADDI
+750 NLKVDKAAFTADDM
-764 LTVTV
+764 LTISV

-775 SRAGK
+775 AKTGK

-804 TKISLE
+804 TKIELQ

-836 LEEGDFLLKVGNQ
+836 LEEGDFILKIGNQ
-849 QIGTACTKTKVW
+849 TAPIVCKQTKVW
-861 DTPNI
+861 DEPNI

>member
-1 MKIQI
+1 M
-6 SNFRILNSTM
+6 RYLLSTVVLM
-16 NRLLFGA
+16 LTA
-23 AFFTLHSSL
+23 MPV
-32 FTLLASAQPAIPRD
+32 SAQFAIPRD
-46 AALEAKVEKTL
+46 AKLEAKVEKTL
-57 ARMTLDEK
+57 GKMTLDEK
-65 IGQMLELNLDV
+65 IGQMLQLNLDI
-76 MGKMTVENAQID
+76 MGK
-88 REKVRSVLQ
+88 
-97 QYGRSDAEVKE
+97 YDAS
-108 MLKMTD
+108 
-114 QEIIDKLG
+114 
-122 AFPVDIYKGDTKRV
+122 RV

-146 LISKWKVG
+146 CISKWKVG
-154 SILNAPGTRAPSVD
+154 SILNAPGTRAATVA
-168 QWQKWI
+168 QWQEWI
-174 RLIQEKSMKYL
+174 ELIQKKSMKYL

-200 YTAGGTLF
+200 YTQGGTLF
-208 PQPINMGATFNT
+208 PQPINIGASFNT
-220 ELVKTGAEIT
+220 ELARIGAEIT

-235 AANCPWVYNPVVDL
+235 AANCPWVFNPVVDL

-257 VYESFGEDAIVNA
+257 VWESFGEDAVVNS
-270 KMVAAEIRGYQ
+270 KMVVAEIKGYQ
-281 GDDNNHIDRFHVGT
+281 GDDPNHIDQYHVGT

-327 EPFKAAALAGT
+327 EPFKQAALAGT

-345 ASVNGV
+345 GSINGV
-351 PLHASYEYLT
+351 PVHASYEYLT
-361 KWLKEDLLWDGFLVT
+361 KWLKEDLQWDGFLVT

-400 AIKAGIDMSMDPYS
+400 AINAGIDMSMDPYS
-414 VEFCILLKELVNEG
+414 VDFCVLLKELVNEG

-439 RRILRAKYRLGLFDE
+439 RRILRAKYRLGLFDK
-454 PNTGGKGFEKFGSDE
+454 PNTGGKGYEKFGSDE
-469 FAAASLLAAEE
+469 HAQKALLAAEE
-480 SIVLLKNED
+480 SEVLLKNE
-489 GILPLKGNH
+489 GNILPLDKG
-498 NSPLGMPLATKG
+498 
-510 TQEFSTLNSQF
+510 
-521 KKLLLTGP
+521 KKILLTGP

-544 WQGSKA
+544 WQGSNA
-550 EDLSEK
+550 EDLAEK
-556 YKTIY
+556 YNTIY

-567 YGKDNIILE
+567 YGKDYIILE
-576 QGVTYDENKAY
+576 QGVTYKERGRY
-587 YDENE
+587 HEENE
-592 PEIDKAVAAAA
+592 PQIQKAVNAAA
-603 QADIIIA
+603 QADVIIA

-619 TPGNLTDLWLSE
+619 TPGNLSDLWLSK
-631 NQRNLVK
+631 NQRDLVK

-665 AKAVIDILIPGN
+665 AKAVVDILIPGN

-682 LANLLAGDANF
+682 LANLLAGDTNF

-710 YDYKVSEE
+710 YDYKVSEA

-737 FGYGLSYTTYEYS
+737 FGYGISYTTYEYS
-750 NLKVDKASFTADDI
+750 NLRVDKTSFTANDI

-790 VASIVPDNK
+790 VASIVPDNR

-804 TKISLE
+804 TKIALE

-815 TVTFQLPAKALAF
+815 TVTFQLPANSLAF
-828 VGADGKWT
+828 VGADGRWT
-836 LEEGDFLLKVGNQ
+836 LEEGDFLLKVGRL
-849 QIGTACTKTKVW
+849 TVPTKCRETKIW
-861 DTPNI
+861 DEPNI

>member
-1 MKIQI
+1 MKQ
-6 SNFRILNSTM
+6 
-16 NRLLFGA
+16 
-23 AFFTLHSSL
+23 
-32 FTLLASAQPAIPRD
+32 TLLTVVLLLGGMNVWAQKPAIPRD
-46 AALEAKVEKTL
+46 AQLEAKIEKTL
-57 ARMTLDEK
+57 AKMTLDEK

-76 MGKMTVENAQID
+76 MGKMTVENAQVD

-97 QYGRSDAEVKE
+97 QYGRPQADIDA

-114 QEIIDKLG
+114 EQIIDKLG
-122 AFPVDIYKGDTKRV
+122 NYPVDIYKGDTKRV
-136 WQLNETMLDT
+136 WKLNEVMLDT

-154 SILNAPGTRAPSVD
+154 SILNAPGTRAPSVG
-168 QWQKWI
+168 QWLQWI
-174 RLIQEKSMKYL
+174 ELIQKKSMKYI

-208 PQPINMGATFNT
+208 PQPINLGASFNT
-220 ELVKTGAEIT
+220 ELARTSAEIT

-235 AANCPWVYNPVVDL
+235 AGNCPWVYNPVVDL

-257 VYESFGEDAIVNA
+257 MWESFGEDAIVNSR
-270 KMVAAEIRGYQ
+270 MVEAEIKGYQ
-281 GDDNNHIDRFHVGT
+281 GDDPNHIDQYHVGT

-316 LSPQMIREKYF
+316 LSPQMLREKYF

-345 ASVNGV
+345 ASINGV
-351 PLHASYEYLT
+351 PVHASYEYLT
-361 KWLKEDLLWDGFLVT
+361 KWLKEDLQWDGMLVT

-381 NNLFSREHVAKDK
+381 NNLYTREKVAKDK

-400 AIKAGIDMSMDPYS
+400 AINAGIDMSMDPYS
-414 VEFCILLKELVNEG
+414 VEFCILLKELVQEG
-428 KVKMSRIDDAV
+428 KVSMTRIDDAV
-439 RRILRAKYRLGLFDE
+439 RRILRVKYRLGLFE
-454 PNTGGKGFEKFGSDE
+454 KPNTGGKGYEKFGCEE
-469 FAAASLLAAEE
+469 FAKASLNAAEE
-480 SIVLLKNED
+480 SMVLLKNED
-489 GILPLKGNH
+489 NILPLAANKG
-498 NSPLGMPLATKG
+498 KI
-510 TQEFSTLNSQF
+510 
-521 KKLLLTGP
+521 LLTGP

-550 EDLSEK
+550 EDLTEQ
-556 YKTIY
+556 YNTIY

-567 YGKDNIILE
+567 YGKENIILE
-576 QGVTYDENKAY
+576 QGVTYNENGAY

-592 PEIDKAVAAAA
+592 PQIDKAVAAAA

-610 CIGENSYTE
+610 AIGENTYTE
-619 TPGNLTDLWLSE
+619 TPGNLTNLWLSE

-665 AKAVIDILIPGN
+665 AKAVVHILIPGN

-693 SGKMPYTYPREI
+693 SGKLPVTYPREI

-737 FGYGLSYTTYEYS
+737 FGYGLSYTTFDYA
-750 NLKVDKASFTADDI
+750 NLKVSPSAFTADDI
-764 LTVTV
+764 LTVSV

-780 EAVLLYSSDL
+780 EAVLLYSSDV

-804 TKISLE
+804 TKVSLE

-815 TVTFQLPAKALAF
+815 TVTFRLPAKALAF
-828 VGADGKWT
+828 VGADCRWT
-836 LEEGDFLLKVGNQ
+836 LEEGEFVLRVARLSQTVN
-849 QIGTACTKTKVW
+849 CTQTKVW

>member
-1 MKIQI
+1 MKY
-6 SNFRILNSTM
+6 LLSTVVLM
-16 NRLLFGA
+16 L
-23 AFFTLHSSL
+23 SL
-32 FTLLASAQPAIPRD
+32 QTASAQFAIPRD
-46 AALEAKVEKTL
+46 AKLEAKVEKTL
-57 ARMTLDEK
+57 QKMTLDEK
-65 IGQMLELNLDV
+65 IGQMLELNLDI
-76 MGKMTVENAQID
+76 MGK
-88 REKVRSVLQ
+88 
-97 QYGRSDAEVKE
+97 YDAN
-108 MLKMTD
+108 
-114 QEIIDKLG
+114 
-122 AFPVDIYKGDTKRV
+122 RV

-146 LISKWKVG
+146 CISKWKVG
-154 SILNAPGTRAPSVD
+154 SILNAPGTRAATVE
-168 QWQKWI
+168 QWQNWI
-174 RLIQEKSMKYL
+174 QLIQKKSMKYL

-200 YTAGGTLF
+200 YTQGGTLF
-208 PQPINMGATFNT
+208 PQPINLGASFDT
-220 ELVKTGAEIT
+220 ELVRAGAEIT

-257 VYESFGEDAIVNA
+257 VYESFGEDAIVNS
-270 KMVAAEIRGYQ
+270 KMVVAEIKGYQ
-281 GDDNNHIDRFHVGT
+281 GDDPNHIDQYHVGT

-302 YGAPWT
+302 YGAPWS
-308 GKDRTPAY
+308 GRDRTPAY

-345 ASVNGV
+345 ASINGV
-351 PLHASYEYLT
+351 PVHASYEYLT
-361 KWLKEDLLWDGFLVT
+361 KWLKEDLQWDGFLVT

-381 NNLFSREHVAKDK
+381 NNLFTREKVAKDK

-400 AIKAGIDMSMDPYS
+400 AINAGIDMSMDPYS
-414 VEFCILLKELVNEG
+414 VDFCVLLKELVQEG
-428 KVKMSRIDDAV
+428 KVSMTRIDDAV
-439 RRILRAKYRLGLFDE
+439 RRILRAKYRLGLFE
-454 PNTGGKGFEKFGSDE
+454 KPNTGGKGYEKFGSDE
-469 FAAASLLAAEE
+469 FAQQALKAAEE
-480 SIVLLKNED
+480 SEVLLKNE
-489 GILPLKGNH
+489 GNILPLDKG
-498 NSPLGMPLATKG
+498 
-510 TQEFSTLNSQF
+510 
-521 KKLLLTGP
+521 KKILLTGP

-534 RCLHG
+534 RCLNG

-544 WQGSKA
+544 WQGSRA

-556 YKTIY
+556 YNTIY

-576 QGVTYDENKAY
+576 QGVTYNENGAY
-587 YDENE
+587 YDENK
-592 PEIDKAVAAAA
+592 PQIQKAVDAAAK
-603 QADIIIA
+603 ADIIIA

-619 TPGNLTDLWLSE
+619 TPGNLSDLWLSK
-631 NQRNLVK
+631 NQRDLVK
-638 ALAKTGKPIIL
+638 ELAQTGKPIVM

-665 AKAVIDILIPGN
+665 AKAVVDILIPGN

-693 SGKMPYTYPREI
+693 SAKMPYTYPREI

-750 NLKVDKASFTADDI
+750 NLKVDKVSFTADDI

-790 VASIVPDNK
+790 VASVVPDNK

-804 TKISLE
+804 TKIALE
-810 PGETK
+810 PGELK
-815 TVTFQLPAKALAF
+815 TVTFQLPAKSLAF
-828 VGADGKWT
+828 VGADGRWI
-836 LEEGDFLLKVGNQ
+836 LEEGDFLLKVGRLTVPTN
-849 QIGTACTKTKVW
+849 CRETKIW
-861 DTPNI
+861 DSPNI

>member
-1 MKIQI
+1 LKFAGKGMKK
-6 SNFRILNSTM
+6 NFKNTYYYRIIIIFVPKFILLNTFMKKTILSIAM
-16 NRLLFGA
+16 IC
-23 AFFTLHSSL
+23 
-32 FTLLASAQPAIPRD
+32 SAIIVQAQKPAIPRD
-46 AALEAKVEKTL
+46 AALEARVEKTL
-57 ARMTLDEK
+57 AKMTLDEK
-65 IGQMLELNLDV
+65 IGQMLELNLDII
-76 MGKMTVENAQID
+76 GKMTVENAKVD
-88 REKVRSVLQ
+88 REKVRSVMQ
-97 QYGRSDAEVKE
+97 QYGRSEAEIKDL
-108 MLKMTD
+108 LKMTD
-114 QEIIDKLG
+114 QQIIDRLG
-122 AFPVDIYKGDTKRV
+122 SFPVDIYQGDTKRV
-136 WQLNETMLDT
+136 WKLNEEMLDT

-154 SILNAPGTRAPSVD
+154 SILNAPGTKAPTVA
-168 QWQKWI
+168 QWQEWI
-174 RLIQEKSMKYL
+174 KLIQKKSMKYL

-200 YTAGGTLF
+200 YVQGGTLF
-208 PQPINMGATFNT
+208 PQPINLGASFNT
-220 ELVKTGAEIT
+220 ELARRGAEIT

-257 VYESFGEDAIVNA
+257 VYESFGEDAIVNS
-270 KMVAAEIRGYQ
+270 KMVVAEIKGYQ
-281 GDDNNHIDRFHVGT
+281 GDDNNHIDQYHVGT

-302 YGAPWT
+302 YGGPWT

-351 PLHASYEYLT
+351 PVHASYEYLT
-361 KWLKEDLLWDGFLVT
+361 KWLKEDLQWDGFLVT

-400 AIKAGIDMSMDPYS
+400 AINAGIDMSMDPYS
-414 VEFCILLKELVNEG
+414 VEFCILLKELVQEG

-439 RRILRAKYRLGLFDE
+439 RRILRAKYRLGLFE
-454 PNTGGKGFEKFGSDE
+454 KPNTGGKGFEKFGSDE
-469 FAAASLLAAEE
+469 FAAASLKAAEE
-480 SIVLLKNED
+480 SEVLLKNE
-489 GILPLKGNH
+489 GNILPLAKG
-498 NSPLGMPLATKG
+498 
-510 TQEFSTLNSQF
+510 
-521 KKLLLTGP
+521 KKILLTGP

-556 YKTIY
+556 YNTIY

-567 YGKDNIILE
+567 YGKENIILE
-576 QGVTYDENKAY
+576 QGVTYNENGAY

-592 PEIDKAVAAAA
+592 PQIDKAVAAAA
-603 QADIIIA
+603 NADVIIA

-619 TPGNLTDLWLSE
+619 TPGNLNDLWLSE

-638 ALAKTGKPIIL
+638 ALAKTGKPIVM

-665 AKAVIDILIPGN
+665 AKAVVDILIPGN

-693 SGKMPYTYPREI
+693 SAKMPYTYPREI

-737 FGYGLSYTTYEYS
+737 FGYGISYTTYEYS
-750 NLKVDKASFTADDI
+750 NLKVDKNKFTADDV
-764 LTVTV
+764 LTVSV

-775 SRAGK
+775 AKAGK
-780 EAVLLYSSDL
+780 EAILLYSSDL
-790 VASIVPDNK
+790 IASIVPDNK

-804 TKISLE
+804 TKIELQ
-810 PGETK
+810 PGEVK
-815 TVTFQLPAKALAF
+815 TVTFQLPAKKLAF

-836 LEEGDFLLKVGNQ
+836 LEEGNFILKIGNQ
-849 QIGTACTKTKVW
+849 TVGTACTQTKIW
-861 DTPNI
+861 DEPNI

>member
-1 MKIQI
+1 M
-6 SNFRILNSTM
+6 M
-16 NRLLFGA
+16 VC
-23 AFFTLHSSL
+23 
-32 FTLLASAQPAIPRD
+32 ASVVAQAQQQPAIPRD
-46 AALEAKVEKTL
+46 AALEAKIEKTL
-57 ARMTLDEK
+57 SKMTLDEK
-65 IGQMLELNLDV
+65 VGQMLELNLDII
-76 MGKMTVENAQID
+76 GKMTVENAKVD

-97 QYGRSDAEVKE
+97 QYGRSAQEIDNT
-108 MLKMTD
+108 LKKTD
-114 QEIIDKLG
+114 QQIIDQLG
-122 AFPVDIYKGDTKRV
+122 GFPVDIYQGDTKRV
-136 WQLNETMLDT
+136 WKLNETMLDT

-154 SILNAPGTRAPSVD
+154 SILNAPGTRAPKVD
-168 QWQKWI
+168 EWQKWI
-174 RLIQEKSMKYL
+174 RVIQEKSMKYL

-200 YTAGGTLF
+200 YTQGGTLF
-208 PQPINMGATFNT
+208 PQPINIGATFNT
-220 ELVKTGAEIT
+220 ELAHIGAEIT

-257 VYESFGEDAIVNA
+257 VWESFGEDAIVNS
-270 KMVAAEIRGYQ
+270 KMVVAEIKGYQ
-281 GDDNNHIDRFHVGT
+281 GDDPNHIDQYHVGT

-316 LSPQMIREKYF
+316 LSPLMLREKYF

-345 ASVNGV
+345 GSINGV
-351 PLHASYEYLT
+351 PVHASYEYLT
-361 KWLKEDLLWDGFLVT
+361 KWLKEDLQWDGFLVT

-381 NNLFSREHVAKDK
+381 NNLFSREKVAKDK

-400 AIKAGIDMSMDPYS
+400 AINAGIDMSMDPYS

-439 RRILRAKYRLGLFDE
+439 RRILRAKYRLGLFE
-454 PNTGGKGFEKFGSDE
+454 QPNTGGKGFEKFGSDE
-469 FAAASLLAAEE
+469 HAAAALHAAEE
-480 SIVLLKNED
+480 SEVLLKNE
-489 GILPLKGNH
+489 GILPLAIG
-498 NSPLGMPLATKG
+498 
-510 TQEFSTLNSQF
+510 
-521 KKLLLTGP
+521 KKILLTGP

-556 YKTIY
+556 YNTIY
-561 EALCNK
+561 EALCDK
-567 YGKDNIILE
+567 YGKDKIILE
-576 QGVTYDENKAY
+576 QGVTYNENGAY
-587 YDENE
+587 YDENA

-603 QADIIIA
+603 QADVIIA

-619 TPGNLTDLWLSE
+619 TPGNLTDLWLSN

-665 AKAVIDILIPGN
+665 AKAVVDILIPGN

-693 SGKMPYTYPREI
+693 SAKMPYTYPREI

-737 FGYGLSYTTYEYS
+737 FGYGISYTTYEYS
-750 NLKVDKASFTADDI
+750 NLKVDKALFTADDI

-790 VASIVPDNK
+790 IASIVPDNK

-804 TKISLE
+804 TKIALE

-815 TVTFQLPAKALAF
+815 TVTFRLPAKSLAF
-828 VGADGKWT
+828 VGADGRWT
-836 LEEGDFLLKVGNQ
+836 LEEGDFILKVGNQ
-849 QIGTACTKTKVW
+849 SVSTACSQTKIW

>member
-1 MKIQI
+1 M
-6 SNFRILNSTM
+6 
-16 NRLLFGA
+16 
-23 AFFTLHSSL
+23 
-32 FTLLASAQPAIPRD
+32 TLLTLLLWTGVSMFAQGPAIARD
-46 AALEAKVEKTL
+46 AKLEAKVEKTL
-57 ARMTLDEK
+57 AKMTLDEK

-76 MGKMTVENAQID
+76 MGKMTVEN
-88 REKVRSVLQ
+88 E
-97 QYGRSDAEVKE
+97 
-108 MLKMTD
+108 
-114 QEIIDKLG
+114 
-122 AFPVDIYKGDTKRV
+122 KRV
-136 WQLNETMLDT
+136 WKLNETMLDT
-146 LISKWKVG
+146 CISKWKVG
-154 SILNAPGTRAPSVD
+154 SILNAPGTRASSVE
-168 QWQKWI
+168 QWQEWI
-174 RLIQEKSMKYL
+174 QLIQKKSMKYL

-200 YTAGGTLF
+200 YTQGGTLF
-208 PQPINMGATFNT
+208 PQPINLGATFNT
-220 ELVKTGAEIT
+220 ELARIGAEIT

-257 VYESFGEDAIVNA
+257 VYESFGEDAIVNS
-270 KMVAAEIRGYQ
+270 KMVVAEIKGYQ
-281 GDDNNHIDRFHVGT
+281 GDDPNHIDQYHVGT

-316 LSPQMIREKYF
+316 LSPQMTREKYF
-327 EPFKAAALAGT
+327 EPFKQAALAGT

-345 ASVNGV
+345 ASINGV
-351 PLHASYEYLT
+351 PVHASYEYLT
-361 KWLKEDLLWDGFLVT
+361 KWLKEDLQWDGFLVT

-381 NNLFSREHVAKDK
+381 NNLFSREKVAKDK

-400 AIKAGIDMSMDPYS
+400 AINAGIDMSMDPYS
-414 VEFCILLKELVNEG
+414 VEFCVLLKELVNEG

-439 RRILRAKYRLGLFDE
+439 RRILRAKYRLGLFDK

-469 FAAASLLAAEE
+469 FATAALQAAEE
-480 SIVLLKNED
+480 SEVLLKNE
-489 GILPLKGNH
+489 GNILPLAKG
-498 NSPLGMPLATKG
+498 
-510 TQEFSTLNSQF
+510 
-521 KKLLLTGP
+521 KKILLTGP

-550 EDLSEK
+550 EDLAEK
-556 YKTIY
+556 YNTIY

-567 YGKDNIILE
+567 YGKENIILE
-576 QGVTYDENKAY
+576 QGVTYNEGGAY

-592 PEIDKAVAAAA
+592 PEIQKAVEAAA
-603 QADIIIA
+603 QADVIIA

-619 TPGNLTDLWLSE
+619 TPGNLTDLWLSK
-631 NQRNLVK
+631 NQRDLVK
-638 ALAKTGKPIIL
+638 ALAKTGKPIVL

-665 AKAVIDILIPGN
+665 AKAVVNILIPGN

-693 SGKMPYTYPREI
+693 SGKLPYTYPREI

-737 FGYGLSYTTYEYS
+737 FGYGLSYTTFEYS
-750 NLKVDKASFTADDI
+750 NLKVDKSQFTADDV
-764 LTVTV
+764 LTVSV
-769 DVKNTG
+769 DVKNSG

-780 EAVLLYSSDL
+780 EAVLLYSSDII
-790 VASIVPDNK
+790 ASIVPDNR

-804 TKISLE
+804 CKVALE

-815 TVTFQLPAKALAF
+815 TVTFQLPAKQLAF
-828 VGADGKWT
+828 VGADCRWT
-836 LEEGDFLLKVGNQ
+836 LEEGDFVLR
-849 QIGTACTKTKVW
+849 IGRQEQTVTCTQTKVW

>member
-1 MKIQI
+1 MKKV
-6 SNFRILNSTM
+6 ILTLTIACTAIAAQAQNSVK
-16 NRLLFGA
+16 
-23 AFFTLHSSL
+23 
-32 FTLLASAQPAIPRD
+32 PAIPRD
-46 AALEAKVEKTL
+46 AALEAKIEKTL
-57 ARMTLDEK
+57 QKMTLDEK
-65 IGQMLELNLDV
+65 IGQMLELNLDI
-76 MGKMTVENAQID
+76 MGT
-88 REKVRSVLQ
+88 
-97 QYGRSDAEVKE
+97 Y
-108 MLKMTD
+108 
-114 QEIIDKLG
+114 
-122 AFPVDIYKGDTKRV
+122 DTNGK
-136 WQLNETMLDT
+136 WKLNETMLDT
-146 LISKWKVG
+146 CISKWKVG
-154 SILNAPGTRAPSVD
+154 SILNAPGTRASSVE
-168 QWQKWI
+168 QWQYWI
-174 RLIQEKSMKYL
+174 RLIQEKSMNYI

-200 YTAGGTLF
+200 YTQGGTLF
-208 PQPINMGATFNT
+208 PQPINLAASFNT
-220 ELVKTGAEIT
+220 DLAEEGARIT

-249 SRDPRWPR
+249 GRDPRWPR
-257 VYESFGEDAIVNA
+257 IWESFGEDALVNS
-270 KMVAAEIRGYQ
+270 KMVVAEIKGYQ
-281 GDDNNHIDRFHVGT
+281 GDDPNHLGKYNVGT

-316 LSPQMIREKYF
+316 VSPQMLREKYF
-327 EPFKAAALAGT
+327 EPFKQAALAGT

-345 ASVNGV
+345 ASINGV
-351 PLHASYEYLT
+351 PVHASYEYLT
-361 KWLKEDLLWDGFLVT
+361 KWLKEDLQWDGMLVT

-381 NNLFSREHVAKDK
+381 NNLYAREHVAKDK
-394 KDAIRI
+394 KDAIRL
-400 AIKAGIDMSMDPYS
+400 AINAGIDMSMDPYS
-414 VEFCILLKELVNEG
+414 VDFCILLKELVQEG

-439 RRILRAKYRLGLFDE
+439 RRILRVKYRLNLFDE
-454 PNTGGKGFEKFGSDE
+454 PNTGGKGYELFGSDE
-469 FAAASLLAAEE
+469 HAKAALAAAEE
-480 SIVLLKNED
+480 SIVLLKNE
-489 GILPLKGNH
+489 GNILPINLK
-498 NSPLGMPLATKG
+498 TKI
-510 TQEFSTLNSQF
+510 
-521 KKLLLTGP
+521 LLTGS

-544 WQGSKA
+544 WQGSRA

-556 YKTIY
+556 YNTIY

-567 YGKDNIILE
+567 YGNQNVVLE
-576 QGVTYDENKAY
+576 QGVTYNENGQY
-587 YDENE
+587 WQENE
-592 PEIDKAVAAAA
+592 PQIDKAVAAAA
-603 QADIIIA
+603 NCDVIIA

-619 TPGNLTDLWLSE
+619 TPGNLNDLWLSE

-638 ALAKTGKPIIL
+638 ALAKTGKPIVL

-665 AKAVIDILIPGN
+665 AKAVVDIFIPGN

-682 LANLLAGDANF
+682 LANLLSGDANF
-693 SGKMPYTYPREI
+693 SAKMPYTYPRQI

-750 NLKVDKASFTADDI
+750 NLKVDKASFTADDV

-775 SRAGK
+775 SIEGK

-790 VASIVPDNK
+790 IASIVPDNR

-804 TKISLE
+804 TKIELK
-810 PGETK
+810 PGEVK
-815 TVTFQLPAKALAF
+815 TVTFRLPAKNLAF
-828 VGADGKWT
+828 VGADGRWT
-836 LEEGDFLLKVGNQ
+836 LEEGDFILKVGNQ
-849 QIGTACTKTKVW
+849 TVPTACTATKIW
-861 DTPNI
+861 DTPNIP

>member
-1 MKIQI
+1 MKRTFLTII
-6 SNFRILNSTM
+6 ITC
-16 NRLLFGA
+16 
-23 AFFTLHSSL
+23 AF
-32 FTLLASAQPAIPRD
+32 AGVWAQLRKPAIPRD
-46 AALEAKVEKTL
+46 EKLEAKVEKTL
-57 ARMTLDEK
+57 SKMSLDEK

-76 MGKMTVENAQID
+76 MGKMSVENAKVD
-88 REKVRSVLQ
+88 RDKVRSVLQ
-97 QYGRSDAEVKE
+97 QYGRSTKDIEDL
-108 MLKMTD
+108 LKMTD
-114 QEIIDKLG
+114 EQIIERLG
-122 AFPVDIYKGDTKRV
+122 SFPVDIYKGETRRV
-136 WQLNETMLDT
+136 WKLNENMLDT

-154 SILNAPGTRAPSVD
+154 SILNAPGTRAPSVE
-168 QWQKWI
+168 QWQQWI
-174 RLIQEKSMKYL
+174 GVIQEKSMKYL

-200 YTAGGTLF
+200 YTQGGTLF
-208 PQPINMGATFNT
+208 PQPINIGATFNT
-220 ELVKTGAEIT
+220 ELAKTGAEIT

-235 AANCPWVYNPVVDL
+235 AGNCPWVYNPVVDL

-257 VYESFGEDAIVNA
+257 VWESFGEDAIVNA
-270 KMVAAEIRGYQ
+270 RMVEAEIKGYQ
-281 GDDNNHIDRFHVGT
+281 GDDPNHIDKYHVGT

-302 YGAPWT
+302 YGAPWS

-345 ASVNGV
+345 GSVNGV
-351 PLHASYEYLT
+351 PVHASYEYLT
-361 KWLKEDLLWDGFLVT
+361 KWLKEDLQWDGFLVT

-394 KDAIRI
+394 KDAIRM
-400 AIKAGIDMSMDPYS
+400 AINAGIDMSMDPYS

-428 KVKMSRIDDAV
+428 KVPMSRIDDAV
-439 RRILRAKYRLGLFDE
+439 RRILRAKYRLGLFE
-454 PNTGGKGFEKFGSDE
+454 KPTTGGKGYEKFGSQEHADK
-469 FAAASLLAAEE
+469 ALQAAEE
-480 SIVLLKNED
+480 SMVLLKNKD
-489 GILPLKGNH
+489 NILPLK
-498 NSPLGMPLATKG
+498 T
-510 TQEFSTLNSQF
+510 NSQQPTA
-521 KKLLLTGP
+521 KILLTGP

-556 YKTIY
+556 YNTIY

-567 YGKDNIILE
+567 FGKENIILE
-576 QGVTYDENKAY
+576 QGVTYNENGAY
-587 YDENE
+587 YDELE
-592 PEIDKAVAAAA
+592 PQIDKAVTAAA
-603 QADIIIA
+603 QADVIIA
-610 CIGENSYTE
+610 AIGENSYTE
-619 TPGNLTDLWLSE
+619 TPGNLSDLWLSE

-638 ALAKTGKPIIL
+638 ELAKTGKPIVL

-657 LIADIEPL
+657 LLSDIEPL
-665 AKAVIDILIPGN
+665 AAAVVDIFIPGN

-726 NYDAKVSLQWP
+726 NYDAKVSLMWP
-737 FGYGLSYTTYEYS
+737 FGYGLSYTTFEYS
-750 NLKVDKASFTADDI
+750 NLRVDKKNFTADDV
-764 LTVTV
+764 LTVSV
-769 DVKNTG
+769 DVKNAG
-775 SRAGK
+775 SRVGK
-780 EAVLLYSSDL
+780 EAVLLYTSDL

-804 TKISLE
+804 TKVELQ
-810 PGETK
+810 PNETQ
-815 TVTFQLPAKALAF
+815 TITFKLPAKSMAF
-828 VGADGKWT
+828 VGADGRWT
-836 LEEGDFLLKVGNQ
+836 LEEGDFLLKVSGLS
-849 QIGTACTKTKVW
+849 IPVICTQTKVW

>member
-1 MKIQI
+1 M
-6 SNFRILNSTM
+6 RT
-16 NRLLFGA
+16 
-23 AFFTLHSSL
+23 
-32 FTLLASAQPAIPRD
+32 TLLTIFMSCVAVAAQAQKPAIPRD

-57 ARMTLDEK
+57 SKMTLDEK

-76 MGKMTVENAQID
+76 MGKTTVENAKID
-88 REKVRSVLQ
+88 REKVRSVMQ
-97 QYGRSDAEVKE
+97 QYGTPKAEVE
-108 MLKMTD
+108 AILKLTD
-114 QEIIDKLG
+114 AQILERFG
-122 AFPVDIYKGDTKRV
+122 SYPVDIYQGETKRV
-136 WQLNETMLDT
+136 WKLNETMLDT

-154 SILNAPGTRAPSVD
+154 SILNAPGTRASSVA
-168 QWQKWI
+168 QWQQWI
-174 RLIQEKSMKYL
+174 QLIQKKSMKYL

-200 YTAGGTLF
+200 YTQGGTLF
-208 PQPINMGATFNT
+208 PQPINLGASFNT
-220 ELVKTGAEIT
+220 ELAFRGAEIT

-257 VYESFGEDAIVNA
+257 VYESFGEDAILNA
-270 KMVAAEIRGYQ
+270 KMVVAEIKGYQ
-281 GDDNNHIDRFHVGT
+281 GEDNNHIDRFHVGT

-316 LSPQMIREKYF
+316 LNPQIIREKYF

-361 KWLKEDLLWDGFLVT
+361 KWLKEDLQWDGFLVT

-381 NNLFSREHVAKDK
+381 NNLFSREKVAKDK

-400 AIKAGIDMSMDPYS
+400 AINAGIDMSMDPYS

-454 PNTGGKGFEKFGSDE
+454 PNTGGKGFEKFGCEE
-469 FAAASLLAAEE
+469 FAQASLKAAEE
-480 SIVLLKNED
+480 SEVLLKND
-489 GILPLKGNH
+489 SILPLAKG
-498 NSPLGMPLATKG
+498 
-510 TQEFSTLNSQF
+510 
-521 KKLLLTGP
+521 KKILLTGP

-556 YKTIY
+556 YNTIY

-567 YGKDNIILE
+567 YGKENVILE
-576 QGVTYDENKAY
+576 QGVTYNEDGAY

-592 PEIDKAVAAAA
+592 PQIDKAVAAAA

-610 CIGENSYTE
+610 TIGENSYTE
-619 TPGNLTDLWLSE
+619 TPGNLTDLWLSK
-631 NQRNLVK
+631 NQRKLVK
-638 ALAKTGKPIIL
+638 ELAKTGKPIIL

-665 AKAVIDILIPGN
+665 AKAVVDILIPGN

-693 SGKMPYTYPREI
+693 SAKMPYTYPREI

-737 FGYGLSYTTYEYS
+737 FGYGLSYTTFEYS
-750 NLKVDKASFTADDI
+750 NLKVDKATFSADDV
-764 LTVTV
+764 LTVSV

-790 VASIVPDNK
+790 VASVVPDNR

-804 TKISLE
+804 TKIELQ
-810 PGETK
+810 PGEVK
-815 TVTFQLPAKALAF
+815 TVTFQLPAKNLAF

-836 LEEGDFLLKVGNQ
+836 LEEGDFILKIGNQ
-849 QIGTACTKTKVW
+849 TVPTACERTKVW
-861 DTPNI
+861 DEPNI